1 MGIAAV
7 SIGVVLAMFAGCA
20 GGRDEPSGG
29 GVAPAKVTATVSY
42 RERSALPPTALIKVQ
57 LVDVSRADAPAVVL
71 GEQVLQAEGRQV
83 PFAFV
88 IPYDP
93 ATIEANHTYA
103 VQARIEVDGALRFI
117 NDQRYA
123 VLTRGAPSHV
133 DMLLKGVGGS

>member
-1 MGIAAV
+1 MRIAAA
-7 SIGVVLAMFAGCA
+7 SIGVVLAMLAGC
-20 GGRDEPSGG
+20 GG
-29 GVAPAKVTATVSY
+29 GSAPAKVTATVSY

-57 LVDVSRADAPAVVL
+57 LVDVSRADAPAMVL

-93 ATIEANHTYA
+93 ATIEASHTYA
-103 VQARIEVDGALRFI
+103 VQARIEVDGVLLFI

-133 DMLLKGVGGS
+133 DMVLKGVGGS

>member
-1 MGIAAV
+1 VRIAAA
-7 SIGVVLAMFAGCA
+7 SIGVVLAMLAGC
-20 GGRDEPSGG
+20 GG
-29 GVAPAKVTATVSY
+29 GSDPAKVTATVSY
-42 RERSALPPTALIKVQ
+42 RERTALPPTALIKVQ

-93 ATIEANHTYA
+93 ATIEASHTYA

-133 DMLLKGVGGS
+133 DMVLKGVGGS